1 MLRETMLTLSTA
13 HMTKEDDRLL
23 RDMAEAHREDPGS
36 TDLWVSDTGYGYLIC
51 VNMGADYGE
60 IPGLA
65 DDQDRNIVNAD
76 LSDGILGAVRFARH
90 HEARWLRFDRDGDI
104 VNELPT
110 WDW

>member
-13 HMTKEDDRLL
+13 HMTKEDDKLL
-23 RDMAEAHREDPGS
+23 SAMAKSHVHEPGC
-36 TDLWVSDTGYGYLIC
+36 TALWVMYTGYGYIIR
-51 VNMGADYGE
+51 VNLDPEYVE
-60 IPGLA
+60 QQ
-65 DDQDRNIVNAD
+65 DQDIIDED